1 MVLMGPMGLMI
12 WGQPVLRLDV
22 IDDFRVL
29 VRNQVPVVSMRGNN
43 AGLVD
48 RATMIV
54 LREQQNAKRVPTV
67 FSDQQPEASSY
78 VVPIISPICLI
89 RPILDFLQNFQ
100 ATWSR
105 MDRCYLA
112 NARSS
117 AC

>member
-1 MVLMGPMGLMI
+1 MGLMKLKI
-12 WGQPVLRLDV
+12 WGQRVLRLDV

-54 LREQQNAKRVPTV
+54 LREQQNAKRVQTI
-67 FSDQQPEASSY
+67 FSDQQSDAGSF

-89 RPILDFLQNFQ
+89 RPIPDFLQNFQ

-105 MDRCYLA
+105 MGRCYLA